1 MFWRARIMRPDVLS
15 IMYSGV
21 KRILHPFCNRVNV
34 ISIVSKEEIN
44 IIKFLL
50 LSCICS
56 EDEYVDDLYFRS
68 VLYIKKFNIL

>member
-1 MFWRARIMRPDVLS
+1 MRPDVLS

-50 LSCICS
+50 LNCI
-56 EDEYVDDLYFRS
+56 
-68 VLYIKKFNIL
+68 YIELHLFKRCTSIF